1 MSHPDSR
8 GLSYGAA
15 DTKASSEVRGS
26 VMNLV
31 ERWECTREREL
42 QEPLLVFHTLEGHEL
57 AFLLPA
63 AAAEEL
69 GRALMAQARRTGRAG
84 PAH

>member
-1 MSHPDSR
+1 MGTH
-8 GLSYGAA
+8 
-15 DTKASSEVRGS
+15 

-31 ERWECTREREL
+31 HSWECSRER
-42 QEPLLVFHTLEGHEL
+42 QSHEPVVIFRTVEGRPL
-57 AFLLPA
+57 SFLLPA

-69 GRALMAQARRTGRAG
+69 GRALLEQARRTDRIG